1 MSVRKICVFLFVNC
15 VFIFQ
20 IANTFVALYAMK
32 YSEISFVM
40 GRKRGVERGP
50 LKIFLHLLGGH
61 DEIIN
66 ESMQNH
72 QPPPLLIKNERSLI

>member
-1 MSVRKICVFLFVNC
+1 
-15 VFIFQ
+15 
-20 IANTFVALYAMK
+20 
-32 YSEISFVM
+32 M

-72 QPPPLLIKNERSLI
+72 QLIKNERYRHGQRLCLEAWHINMSHHALNRDDGAYLQEEYMHLIGR